1 MIPWGYLA
9 RRVLS
14 LVPVVVVVI
23 SIVFF
28 AMRVAP
34 GDPAEAMLGL
44 YASPS
49 AVADLRKELGL
60 DRPLVVQYM
69 RFWSGLVRG
78 NLGESFRTSLP
89 VTGELTR
96 AFSPTL
102 LLASSSMAL
111 GLCAGLP
118 AGVLSALRPNTG
130 LDHLVRFLSVVGVS
144 LPVFWLGLL
153 LMMLFS
159 LKLGWLPPAGYGSWQ
174 FLIMPAVALAANL
187 LAYVA
192 RLTRTEMLE
201 TLRQEFVRTARA
213 KGLNERRVIYRHTL
227 RNAALPTVT
236 AVGLRFG
243 ALLGGAVLVESVFA
257 WPGLGTLLVTAI
269 SARDYPI
276 VQGGVILIAVVFILL
291 NLFVDLL
298 YAFLDPRIR
307 YT

>member
-1 MIPWGYLA
+1 
-9 RRVLS
+9 
-14 LVPVVVVVI
+14 VI

-28 AMRVAP
+28 AMRFAP

-69 RFWSGLVRG
+69 RFWNGLVRG

-118 AGVLSALRPNTG
+118 AGVLSALRPNTW

-213 KGLNERRVIYRHTL
+213 KGLNEHRVIYRHTL

>member
-9 RRVLS
+9 RRILS

-28 AMRVAP
+28 AMRFAP

-69 RFWSGLVRG
+69 RFWNGLVRG

-118 AGVLSALRPNTG
+118 AGVLSALRPNTW

-213 KGLNERRVIYRHTL
+213 KGLNEHRVIYRHTL

>member
-1 MIPWGYLA
+1 
-9 RRVLS
+9 
-14 LVPVVVVVI
+14 
-23 SIVFF
+23 
-28 AMRVAP
+28 
-34 GDPAEAMLGL
+34 
-44 YASPS
+44 
-49 AVADLRKELGL
+49 
-60 DRPLVVQYM
+60 
-69 RFWSGLVRG
+69 
-78 NLGESFRTSLP
+78 
-89 VTGELTR
+89 
-96 AFSPTL
+96 
-102 LLASSSMAL
+102 
-111 GLCAGLP
+111 
-118 AGVLSALRPNTG
+118 
-130 LDHLVRFLSVVGVS
+130 
-144 LPVFWLGLL
+144 
-153 LMMLFS
+153 
-159 LKLGWLPPAGYGSWQ
+159 
-174 FLIMPAVALAANL
+174 
-187 LAYVA
+187 
-192 RLTRTEMLE
+192 MLE